1 MTGAE
6 LKALRKQLGL
16 SLNEAARQVEVSPRT
31 WARWEVSDKPP
42 PSGVKLFKIQNGLER
57 AEKFR

>member
-16 SLNEAARQVEVSPRT
+16 TQTQLADKIGARGKMTISE
-31 WARWEVSDKPP
+31 WENSERPTISKPYLILLDLLKE
-42 PSGVKLFKIQNGLER
+42 GKI
-57 AEKFR
+57 